1 MRHLGKS
8 AATRSLLIVE
18 PGDDVLVELDTLADQ
33 EGWTIALISGG
44 GVLEL
49 VELVDAD
56 GVTRTLGNA
65 EVVHLAG
72 TMVSSRLGRTTT
84 LRAALT
90 SSGGF
95 HAGRII
101 EALAGSLLLVV
112 NASTEGIDDS
122 DKRPAR
128 QIETSI
134 QEPEPVDHTQLVS
147 ERRRRIVQLPEPVE
161 TLPADEPSEPPPEPE
176 PEPAPFRGRLGDT
189 MPSAESEPPPR
200 LTFTGLAAEP
210 PDAAAPAAAERLPIS
225 APKPPSKTFRNRPIP
240 RRIAASWLDE
250 DEIVPEPGD
259 YLDHPQLG
267 RCLVEGED
275 SAGRTIIKV
284 PSGRRRT
291 LQLSALRVQPG
302 EQGENGRQIYKILGP
317 KPRR

>member
-1 MRHLGKS
+1 M
-8 AATRSLLIVE
+8 A
-18 PGDDVLVELDTLADQ
+18 ELDTLADK

-49 VELVDAD
+49 VELLDAD
-56 GVTRTLGNA
+56 GVTRTLGSA

-95 HAGRII
+95 HAGRLI

-112 NASTEGIDDS
+112 NASTEDIDGADR
-122 DKRPAR
+122 RPAR
-128 QIETSI
+128 QAETTWE
-134 QEPEPVDHTQLVS
+134 EPESEDPVQLVS
-147 ERRRRIVQLPEPVE
+147 EHRRRIVQLPELVDLPTADVPTVDAPPE
-161 TLPADEPSEPPPEPE
+161 QPLGGGRMGDTLPSAPSDPPPRITVTGLDELTAPEPAAPPEP
-176 PEPAPFRGRLGDT
+176 
-189 MPSAESEPPPR
+189 
-200 LTFTGLAAEP
+200 AAEGSP
-210 PDAAAPAAAERLPIS
+210 PS
-225 APKPPSKTFRNRPIP
+225 APKPPSRTFRNRPIP
-240 RRIAASWLDE
+240 RRVATAPWVED
-250 DEIVPEPGD
+250 DEIMPEPGD

-267 RCLVEGED
+267 LCLVEGED
-275 SAGRTIIKV
+275 SSGRTIIKV

-302 EQGENGRQIYKILGP
+302 EEDAEGRQIYKILGP
-317 KPRR
+317 KPRY